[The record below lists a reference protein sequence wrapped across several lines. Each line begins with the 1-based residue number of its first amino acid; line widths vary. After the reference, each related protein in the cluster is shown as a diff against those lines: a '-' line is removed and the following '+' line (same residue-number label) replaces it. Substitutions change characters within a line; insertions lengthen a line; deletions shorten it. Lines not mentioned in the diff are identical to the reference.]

1 ISKEQAIQ
9 FLDPLDKQN
18 VPKAVALIQKLVKL
32 RDLPMPINPTVVKTR
47 KAIVFFSKVLSY
59 FVFPFITVE
68 MSLSEQVQS
77 LSTYAFLA
85 AALQL
90 KHDSF
95 CFTGPLYADSQ
106 ATIKNIIFMIA
117 KLQILD
123 PNLKFYIIL
132 EGTDCLEVV
141 FSDCR
146 TQDHA
151 RNFDIEQLAA
161 KLGVGALI
169 NAAFQR
175 NPDLDRGHRRLSIS
189 GALGVDHVNPKSWM
203 GNARIGD
210 VDLQKR
216 WDAGIDAAIGLL
228 MEYFGP

>member
-1 ISKEQAIQ
+1 AIQ
-9 FLDPLDKQN
+9 FLDPSDKQN
-18 VPKAVALIQKLVKL
+18 VPKAVSLIQKLVKL
-32 RDLPMPINPTVVKTR
+32 KDLPMPTNPTTAKTR

-90 KHDSF
+90 KHGSF

-117 KLQILD
+117 KLQVLN

-132 EGTDCLEVV
+132 EGTDRIEVV
-141 FSDCR
+141 FCDCR

-151 RNFDIEQLAA
+151 RNFDIEQLAG

-169 NAAFQR
+169 NLAFQR
-175 NPDLDRGHRRLSIS
+175 NPDLDRGHRRLSIN
-189 GALGVDHVNPKSWM
+189 GALGVDHVNPKSWK
-203 GNARIGD
+203 GNTRVGD
-210 VDLQKR
+210 VDLPKS
-216 WDAGIDAAIGLL
+216 WNAGIVAANDLL
-228 MEYFGP
+228 EEYFGP